1 MILHRLIF
9 DLYRVLRHVA
19 RSLGVLKPTRRIIG
33 PVVGRFLYR
42 ITPKDSRTTQLHGHT
57 LILAPPGRYP
67 PLDMSMGRY
76 EPSTTERF
84 QSIVKPR
91 MSVIDIGAHIGYYTL
106 LAAKL
111 VGESG
116 KVYAFEPEPDN
127 YSILTSNIL
136 ANNYENIIATQSAVS
151 DQIGSTHIYLTAL
164 DSGRHSIYRHGLPE
178 LGVAQVNTTTLDSF
192 LGLEGWPHIDV
203 MKMDVEGAE
212 IAVFNG
218 MSELMER
225 CPNLQL
231 LVEFNPSLLK
241 NSGSKPQEFLL
252 RLLEDSWDIEII
264 DEVYKGSRL
273 IEGDVDTLTNKLL
286 VVGSSVNL
294 FCKRP

>member
-1 MILHRLIF
+1 
-9 DLYRVLRHVA
+9 
-19 RSLGVLKPTRRIIG
+19 
-33 PVVGRFLYR
+33 
-42 ITPKDSRTTQLHGHT
+42 
-57 LILAPPGRYP
+57 
-67 PLDMSMGRY
+67 
-76 EPSTTERF
+76 
-84 QSIVKPR
+84 
-91 MSVIDIGAHIGYYTL
+91 
-106 LAAKL
+106 
-111 VGESG
+111 
-116 KVYAFEPEPDN
+116 
-127 YSILTSNIL
+127 
-136 ANNYENIIATQSAVS
+136 
-151 DQIGSTHIYLTAL
+151 
-164 DSGRHSIYRHGLPE
+164 
-178 LGVAQVNTTTLDSF
+178 
-192 LGLEGWPHIDV
+192 
-203 MKMDVEGAE
+203 MDVEGAE